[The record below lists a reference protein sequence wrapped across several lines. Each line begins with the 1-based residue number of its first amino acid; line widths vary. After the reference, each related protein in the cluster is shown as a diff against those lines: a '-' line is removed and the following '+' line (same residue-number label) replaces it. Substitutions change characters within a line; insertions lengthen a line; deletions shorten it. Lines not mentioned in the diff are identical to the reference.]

1 MTPEA
6 RAAKRFWE
14 TVTPDVRALLV
25 RGLYADL
32 RSERYTTRAVTAA
45 AKGRRD
51 TREGTK

>member
-25 RGLYADL
+25 RGLAEDI
-32 RSERYTTRAVTAA
+32 RSKRLTEQAMTAA
-45 AKGRRD
+45 TKGR
-51 TREGTK
+51 KP